1 MVDLGGW
8 GILRNR
14 EILVMGDDFEMG
26 GANAPLRTMT
36 KTTKT
41 ATAIDYIITNSFA
54 ENTFET
60 ATIKSDVSDHFPVC
74 IFIP

>member
-26 GANAPLRTMT
+26 GGLMPL
-36 KTTKT
+36 
-41 ATAIDYIITNSFA
+41 
-54 ENTFET
+54 
-60 ATIKSDVSDHFPVC
+60 C
-74 IFIP
+74 GL